1 MSYVI
6 EHEHTF
12 GDEIYF
18 MYKNKVMEGKVDAIK
33 IYVNKGNYPKITE
46 TKIIYSV
53 SFKHPTLQTKEE
65 VEMSEVDVFATK
77 EELLASL

>member
-1 MSYVI
+1 MSYII
-6 EHEHTF
+6 EHEHQVQ
-12 GDEIYF
+12 DEIYF

-33 IYVNKGNYPKITE
+33 ISVNKGNYPKITE

-65 VEMSEVDVFATK
+65 VEMSELYVFATK
-77 EELLASL
+77 KDLLDSL

>member
-1 MSYVI
+1 MSYII
-6 EHEHTF
+6 EHKHTVQ
-12 GDEIYF
+12 DEICF

-33 IYVNKGNYPKITE
+33 ISVNKGNYPKITE

-65 VEMSEVDVFATK
+65 VEMSEVDVFYTK
-77 EELLASL
+77 KDLLDSL

>member
-6 EHEHTF
+6 EHEHQVQ
-12 GDEIYF
+12 DEIYF

-33 IYVNKGNYPKITE
+33 IYVNKGNYPKTTE

-65 VEMSEVDVFATK
+65 VEMSELYVFATK

>member
-46 TKIIYSV
+46 TKIIYYV

-65 VEMSEVDVFATK
+65 VEMSALYVFTTK

>member
-18 MYKNKVMEGKVDAIK
+18 MYKNKVIEGKVDAIK

-65 VEMSEVDVFATK
+65 VEMSGLYVFATK

>member
-6 EHEHTF
+6 EHEHQVQ
-12 GDEIYF
+12 DEIYF
-18 MYKNKVMEGKVDAIK
+18 LYNNKVMEGKVDAIK
-33 IYVNKGNYPKITE
+33 ISVNKGNYPKITE
-46 TKIIYSV
+46 TKINYSI

-65 VEMSEVDVFATK
+65 GEMSELYVFATK

>member
-1 MSYVI
+1 MSYII
-6 EHEHTF
+6 EHKHTV

-65 VEMSEVDVFATK
+65 VEMSGLYVFATK

>member
-6 EHEHTF
+6 EHKHTV

-18 MYKNKVMEGKVDAIK
+18 MYNNKVAEGKVDAIK
-33 IYVNKGNYPKITE
+33 ISVNKGNYPKITE
-46 TKIIYSV
+46 TKIIYSI
-53 SFKHPTLQTKEE
+53 SLKHPTLQINEE
-65 VEMSEVDVFATK
+65 VEMSALYVFTTK

>member
-1 MSYVI
+1 MSYSI
-6 EHEHTF
+6 NYEHQVQ
-12 GDEIYF
+12 DEIYF
-18 MYKNKVMEGKVDAIK
+18 MHKNKVMEGKVDAIK

-65 VEMSEVDVFATK
+65 VEMSELYVFTTK